1 MNDFLRNN
9 PFVVCSEELNH
20 VKHHLAR
27 EGDSV
32 RVRHKTGVILY
43 KATQNRSVVYT
54 VAHYMYMYIVYTVL
68 PCYLITC
75 SIMYVHHVLSWSLPV
90 YQALLHCISF
100 KIPGFVPCPPS
111 CLGGLVG

>member
-1 MNDFLRNN
+1 MNDFLSNN

-43 KATQNRSVVYT
+43 KATQDSAAT
-54 VAHYMYMYIVYTVL
+54 SSTL
-68 PCYLITC
+68 
-75 SIMYVHHVLSWSLPV
+75 
-90 YQALLHCISF
+90 
-100 KIPGFVPCPPS
+100 K
-111 CLGGLVG
+111 